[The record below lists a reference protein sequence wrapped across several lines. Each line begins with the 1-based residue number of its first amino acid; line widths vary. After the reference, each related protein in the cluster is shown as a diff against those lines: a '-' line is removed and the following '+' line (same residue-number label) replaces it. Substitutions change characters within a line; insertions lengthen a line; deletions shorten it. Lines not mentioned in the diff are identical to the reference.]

1 MEEADVTVVSDTR
14 ERYRGEHAIGTR
26 VLCCLLAGLVWFAF
40 VCLSAGAQVR
50 LDASQEHLF
59 CAAVAGLAIIIFLPC
74 HGIAS
79 SHREAIMSRCAGQ
92 VVVLRAALCA
102 RGPVDLANT
111 GTGHLEA
118 HCGYQR
124 LRNKRTGERDG
135 SDERLSDSSWST
147 VQCGAVQYSMAM
159 GGLQLLGA
167 GQTGR

>member
-1 MEEADVTVVSDTR
+1 
-14 ERYRGEHAIGTR
+14 
-26 VLCCLLAGLVWFAF
+26 
-40 VCLSAGAQVR
+40 
-50 LDASQEHLF
+50 
-59 CAAVAGLAIIIFLPC
+59 
-74 HGIAS
+74 
-79 SHREAIMSRCAGQ
+79 MSRCAGQ

-167 GQTGR
+167 GQTGSQCVSRSGFWALESTRRLGRPLKLPRG